1 MNGNW
6 ILLLYFKKC
15 FVVCYENENMLNIYV
30 KYKGYLV
37 MVFIVGDLYG
47 KSKEGKMGFDLK
59 IIIKRYKS
67 MVLNYC
73 W

>member
-1 MNGNW
+1 
-6 ILLLYFKKC
+6 
-15 FVVCYENENMLNIYV
+15 MLNIYV
-30 KYKGYLV
+30 KYKGYKV

-73 W
+73 